1 MPTSF
6 LSADA
11 GFPRLTADIPQEER
25 LNRIE
30 NYLYMLL
37 EQLRYTLYNLGKD
50 NFNEAELK
58 QIEEETGGPLYKII
72 TDLEGN
78 VATLEATASSLSA
91 TVSDLAGDVG
101 SVTLT
106 ATELTT
112 RLNNFNGSSS
122 TIEQTATAITTRL
135 NNFDG
140 SGSTIEQTA
149 EALNFAVFNP
159 SGALSL
165 VSQKADRIDWIVAS
179 GTSASTMTLTSEMA
193 SLIADEI
200 SITGTV
206 TFHDLETAGSS
217 VINGDNVELKADAD
231 GDSVSYLTYK
241 SAADS
246 IFAQVHTRDN
256 RTASTLDRDRYAFV
270 IETPERVDGSYCALK
285 LEAGDSMSLEAG
297 YQIYI
302 KADTQ
307 TVINSGALPT
317 RIQGTVAYD
326 PTWSYIYAPTDCYLF
341 CSDGIYYNGTKIV
354 ST

>member
-106 ATELTT
+106 ATALTT

-149 EALNFAVFNP
+149 EALQFAVFDPAGN
-159 SGALSL
+159 LSL
-165 VSQKADRIDWIVAS
+165 VSQKADRIDWVVAS
-179 GTSASTMTLTSEMA
+179 GGTASTFTLTSHMA

-206 TFHDLETAGSS
+206 TFHDLETAGES
-217 VINGDNVELKADAD
+217 VINGDNILLKADAD
-231 GDSVSYLTYK
+231 GDSTSHLEFLNSSDHSFGSLRTIDRTGSYNPYDDDVMFLIEAAGIVDGVPCGLRLNSGSNMVLETGRTLNLIGGDQIVMNCGSHPVIIQADTVSY
-241 SAADS
+241 
-246 IFAQVHTRDN
+246 
-256 RTASTLDRDRYAFV
+256 ASGWCPY
-270 IETPERVDGSYCALK
+270 G
-285 LEAGDSMSLEAG
+285 
-297 YQIYI
+297 
-302 KADTQ
+302 
-307 TVINSGALPT
+307 
-317 RIQGTVAYD
+317 
-326 PTWSYIYAPTDCYLF
+326 CYSF
-341 CSDGIYYNGTKIV
+341 CDDGIYYGSTRIV
-354 ST
+354 AV